1 MEEAAT
7 ISITEVILIAMLA
20 MFLLSMGVVFFF
32 LGYQKRLLNQQKEHQ
47 AKEAEYQQQLM
58 RANLLSQ
65 EKERNRIGKDLHDS
79 VGSMLTTARLY
90 FKQVR
95 KDASDEQFDGLK
107 SKALEILDETMTSVR
122 RVSHDLKPVV
132 LEEMG
137 LAEAISNMVDQIN
150 DAGLL
155 HVDYEYDMVADLD
168 KEYELNWFRIVQ
180 ELVNNT
186 LKHSGAQQIDM
197 RLSIGSSKVLFQY
210 TDDGKGMDSK
220 SSNAGLG
227 LKNIESRLQLMQ
239 GKMTLNEGSGT
250 GLSLSLSSDTKPQNT
265 YYHD

>member
-1 MEEAAT
+1 
-7 ISITEVILIAMLA
+7 MLA

-47 AKEAEYQQQLM
+47 AKEAEYQLQLM

-90 FKQVR
+90 FRQINKQ
-95 KDASDEQFDGLK
+95 ATDEQFEGLK

-132 LEEMG
+132 LEELG

-150 DAGLL
+150 DTGLL
-155 HVDYEYDMVADLD
+155 KVDYEYDAIASVD

-186 LKHSGAQQIDM
+186 IRHSGAQQIEM
-197 RLSIGSSKVLFQY
+197 QLSIGSDKVLFRY
-210 TDDGKGMDSK
+210 VDDGKGMDNNTIS
-220 SSNAGLG
+220 AGLG
-227 LKNIESRLQLMQ
+227 LKNIESRLQLMH
-239 GKMTLNEGSGT
+239 GKMILNEGSET
-250 GLSLSLSSDTKPQNT
+250 GLSLSISSLVKPQNT
-265 YYHD
+265 

>member
-1 MEEAAT
+1 MEESAT
-7 ISITEVILIAMLA
+7 IGITEVILIAMLA
-20 MFLLSMGVVFFF
+20 MFLLSMGIVFFF
-32 LGYQKRLLNQQKEHQ
+32 LAYQRRILRQQKEHQ
-47 AKEAEYQQQLM
+47 VKEAEYQQQLM

-90 FKQVR
+90 FKQI
-95 KDASDEQFDGLK
+95 KKEATDEQFDGLK
-107 SKALEILDETMTSVR
+107 TKALEILDETMTSVR

-150 DAGLL
+150 DSGQI
-155 HVDYEYDMVADLD
+155 HVDYEYDSVTEMD

-186 LKHSGAQQIDM
+186 LKHSGAQHIIM
-197 RLSIGSSKVLFQY
+197 RLSIGKDKALFQY
-210 TDDGKGMDSK
+210 EDDGKGMNGNTVST
-220 SSNAGLG
+220 GLG

-239 GKMTLNEGSGT
+239 GKMTLNDPSGA
-250 GLSLSLSSDTKPQNT
+250 GISLSLNSDVKPLKN
-265 YYHD
+265 